1 MLLLNNLRTVQLE
14 KEKNKQIIKNK
25 LKKMRNNQCLSE
37 K

>member
-25 LKKMRNNQCLSE
+25 LKKMRNN
-37 K
+37 